1 MLQKRSWDEFKLH
14 MMGGVILFYVDVKN
28 ELCSKRRLLNIFS
41 MEQTC
46 LYLHLRE
53 IMQLL
58 YGDLPEERREHKH
71 K

>member
-53 IMQLL
+53 II
-58 YGDLPEERREHKH
+58 
-71 K
+71 